1 MAKNNAATDPN
12 PCAKKETDDKDASKD
27 VLEKT
32 RQRDLAWK
40 NLNTLKDTIDP
51 AEWTAIRRQLNFG
64 DWPEDVLGP
73 FNNPVHNYTTLVNAA
88 KAVYN
93 AIQALKEAQD
103 AANAARDALRD
114 CKLTPEYR
122 KWVNDQANRSAC
134 GAPCT
139 SWGRKGQ
146 FCQHILT
153 EKRCCPNHGQRP
165 PVAAV

>member
-103 AANAARDALRD
+103 AANAARDALRAHTVCVVTTAHQIQRD
-114 CKLTPEYR
+114 HLREWRKLSGGKSHWAGGLSQLCSIGSPVCR
-122 KWVNDQANRSAC
+122 RS
-134 GAPCT
+134 
-139 SWGRKGQ
+139 
-146 FCQHILT
+146 
-153 EKRCCPNHGQRP
+153 
-165 PVAAV
+165 